1 MQFKT
6 PSKLRV
12 KQPTNPSSSSSGST
26 FVFGSSPPENWKDF
40 DISSLPQLSF
50 QAHQLTSAA
59 SSIAC
64 RLADEP
70 TSPIESSEGAEAVL
84 LAAGNLSDSDDSI
97 TEIPEQAS
105 HEAFLADIS
114 SAEEDELETDWEDDS
129 PALLFEETK
138 SKNRNESSST
148 ESEEGDIFPSRP
160 SFLHQEAW
168 LNTSRSTSAREKV
181 VRILKGD
188 IPLPH

>member
-50 QAHQLTSAA
+50 QAYQLTSAA

-64 RLADEP
+64 RLADEL

-148 ESEEGDIFPSRP
+148 ESEEGDIFPSRLF
-160 SFLHQEAW
+160 FLYQEA
-168 LNTSRSTSAREKV
+168 
-181 VRILKGD
+181 
-188 IPLPH
+188 